1 MAKIR
6 EEIYDNNGLIEV
18 RYIEVE
24 DIPQEDLLK
33 EKEAELIRIY
43 NEIQQIKNINIQ

>member
-1 MAKIR
+1 MAQIR
-6 EEIYDNNGLIEV
+6 NEIYDDNGLVEV

-24 DIPQEDLLK
+24 DISQEDLLK

-43 NEIQQIKNINIQ
+43 NEIQQIKNQQ